1 MANYLPADVLCRD
14 LTVLVVDD
22 DLELLL
28 LCATQLRSGGYAV
41 LMALGSVEAQ
51 APCEVYP

>member
-1 MANYLPADVLCRD
+1 MANYLAVDTPCRD

-28 LCATQLRSGGYAV
+28 LCATRLRSGGYAV

>member
-14 LTVLVVDD
+14 LTVPVVDD
-22 DLELLL
+22 DLKLLL